1 MTVDEVFA
9 TFVQKEG
16 TTMLKDHVVQVW
28 WYAQLDNEATLLE
41 VISNLSSQYEDPLAA
56 EIGFISLWS
65 HIARG

>member
-1 MTVDEVFA
+1 
-9 TFVQKEG
+9 
-16 TTMLKDHVVQVW
+16 MLKDHVVQVW

-41 VISNLSSQYEDPLAA
+41 VISNLSSQYEDPEAA